1 MIQRTIVR
9 PMKSSGEDSR
19 TSSTTTTKVLE
30 NPDEIVK
37 QVIHLA
43 ETSNGLSI
51 VSVSGGMELINNSFF
66 DLFRKILDDYRG
78 GQGKGIKWV
87 TNMEGKEGIDLV
99 KKFIDLGMQIRHV
112 KNLSSMN
119 FAVGE
124 KEVNATIEK
133 MEGGKMVQSL
143 LTSNEPMY
151 IQHFY
156 SIFEE
161 LWNKGIDAQDRVKAL
176 VEGLESADIEI
187 IPNPKEGI
195 KHAWKVIKSA
205 RKEVLIIFSTANAFR
220 RQIEMGGLALLK
232 EVSKNHL
239 GMVRILIPADNK
251 IVQTIGEVMETSHDI
266 NIRTI
271 DESLQTSITIVLV
284 DRKECVIVESIDDAR
299 DNSANAAGLAT
310 YSKSKSIVA
319 SYVSIF
325 ESLWNQT
332 ELYEQLKE
340 SKEQLEQAYEKLKI
354 NGKRQKEFIDI
365 AAHELRNPVQPILG
379 LAEILRSKMK
389 TEQEQDFT
397 KEKNVDE
404 GDDILDVIIR
414 NAIRLKRLT
423 EDILDIT
430 RIENQSLTLY
440 KEEFCLNEVILHA
453 ISDTRNQF
461 QKQQREIIKLI
472 LDSEHGADDLT
483 IAVVADKQRI
493 VQVVSNLLNN
503 AVKFTKQGV
512 ITIRTEKKKKDNN
525 INNDEDEVIVS
536 IKDTGIGIHPQ
547 ILPKLFTK
555 FVSASPKGTGLGL
568 YICKSIVEAHGGKI
582 WAENNVNGNGAT
594 FKFSLPIDKDLL

>member
-1 MIQRTIVR
+1 
-9 PMKSSGEDSR
+9 MKSSGEDSR

-30 NPDEIVK
+30 NSDEIVK

-43 ETSNGLSI
+43 ESSNGLSI
-51 VSVSGGMELINNSFF
+51 VSVSGGMELIYNSFF
-66 DLFRKILDDYRG
+66 DLYRKILDDYRG

-87 TNMEGKEGIDLV
+87 INMEGKEGTDLV

-119 FAVGE
+119 FAVGDN
-124 KEVNATIEK
+124 EVNATIEK

-143 LTSNEPMY
+143 LTSNEPLYM
-151 IQHFY
+151 QHFY

-161 LWNKGIDAQDRVKAL
+161 LWNKGIDAQDRIKAIG
-176 VEGLESADIEI
+176 EGQESADIEI

-205 RKEVLIIFSTANAFR
+205 RKEVLIIYSTANAFR
-220 RQIEMGGLALLK
+220 RQIENGGLALLK

-239 GMVRILIPADNK
+239 GKVRILIPADNK
-251 IVQTIGEVMETSHDI
+251 IVQTIREVMETSPDI

-271 DESLQTSITIVLV
+271 EESLQTRITIVLV
-284 DRKECVIVESIDDAR
+284 DRKDCVIVESIDDAR
-299 DNSANAAGLAT
+299 DNSADAAGLAT

-340 SKEQLEQAYEKLKI
+340 SKKQLEQAYEKLKI

-389 TEQEQDFT
+389 VEEEQDFT
-397 KEKNVDE
+397 REKTIFDGNCIV
-404 GDDILDVIIR
+404 DVIIR

-453 ISDTRNQF
+453 IADTRNQF

-472 LDSEHGADDLT
+472 LDSEQGRDDLT
-483 IAVVADKQRI
+483 IAVVADK
-493 VQVVSNLLNN
+493 
-503 AVKFTKQGV
+503 
-512 ITIRTEKKKKDNN
+512 
-525 INNDEDEVIVS
+525 
-536 IKDTGIGIHPQ
+536 
-547 ILPKLFTK
+547 
-555 FVSASPKGTGLGL
+555 
-568 YICKSIVEAHGGKI
+568 
-582 WAENNVNGNGAT
+582 ENYSGC
-594 FKFSLPIDKDLL
+594 F

>member
-1 MIQRTIVR
+1 MSIVR
-9 PMKSSGEDSR
+9 LMKSSGEDSR

-30 NPDEIVK
+30 NSDEIVK

-43 ETSNGLSI
+43 ESSNGLSI
-51 VSVSGGMELINNSFF
+51 VSVSGGMELIYNSFF
-66 DLFRKILDDYRG
+66 DLYRKILDDYRG

-87 TNMEGKEGIDLV
+87 INMEGKEGTDLV

-119 FAVGE
+119 FAVGD

-143 LTSNEPMY
+143 LTSNEPLY

-161 LWNKGIDAQDRVKAL
+161 LWNKGIDAQDRIKAIE
-176 VEGLESADIEI
+176 EGQESADIEI
-187 IPNPKEGI
+187 IPNPKEGM

-205 RKEVLIIFSTANAFR
+205 RKEVLIIYSTANAFR
-220 RQIEMGGLALLK
+220 RQIENGGLALLK
-232 EVSKNHL
+232 EVSKNLL
-239 GMVRILIPADNK
+239 GKVRILIPADNK
-251 IVQTIGEVMETSHDI
+251 IVQTIREVMETSPDI

-271 DESLQTSITIVLV
+271 EESLQTRITIVLV
-284 DRKECVIVESIDDAR
+284 DRKDCVIVESIDYAR
-299 DNSANAAGLAT
+299 DNSADAAGLAT
-310 YSKSKSIVA
+310 YSNSKSIVA

-340 SKEQLEQAYEKLKI
+340 SKKQLEQAYEKLKI

-389 TEQEQDFT
+389 VEEEQDFT
-397 KEKNVDE
+397 REKTIFDGN
-404 GDDILDVIIR
+404 DIVDVIIR

-453 ISDTRNQF
+453 IADTRNQF
-461 QKQQREIIKLI
+461 QKQQREIIKVI
-472 LDSEHGADDLT
+472 LDSEQGKDDLI

-493 VQVVSNLLNN
+493 IQVVSNLLNN

-512 ITIRTEKKKKDNN
+512 ITIRTAKKKKDNN
-525 INNDEDEVIVS
+525 NNIEEDEVIVS
-536 IKDTGIGIHPQ
+536 IRDTGIGIHPQ
-547 ILPKLFTK
+547 VLPKLFTK
-555 FVSASPKGTGLGL
+555 FVSTSPKGTGLGL

-582 WAENNVNGNGAT
+582 WAENNADGDGAT
-594 FKFSLPIDKDLL
+594 FMFSLPIDKDL

>member
-1 MIQRTIVR
+1 MSIVR
-9 PMKSSGEDSR
+9 SSR

-30 NPDEIVK
+30 NSDEIVK

-43 ETSNGLSI
+43 ESSNGLSI
-51 VSVSGGMELINNSFF
+51 VSVSGGMELIYNSFF
-66 DLFRKILDDYRG
+66 DLYRKILDDYRG

-87 TNMEGKEGIDLV
+87 INMEGKEGTDLV

-119 FAVGE
+119 FAVGD

-143 LTSNEPMY
+143 LTSNEPLY

-161 LWNKGIDAQDRVKAL
+161 LWNKGIDAQDRIKAIE
-176 VEGLESADIEI
+176 EGQESADIEI
-187 IPNPKEGI
+187 IPNPKEGM
-195 KHAWKVIKSA
+195 KLAWKVIKYA
-205 RKEVLIIFSTANAFR
+205 RKEVLIIYSTANAFR
-220 RQIEMGGLALLK
+220 RQIENGGLALLK
-232 EVSKNHL
+232 EVSKNLL
-239 GMVRILIPADNK
+239 GKVRILIPADNK
-251 IVQTIGEVMETSHDI
+251 IVQTIREVMETSPDI

-271 DESLQTSITIVLV
+271 EESLQTRITIVLV
-284 DRKECVIVESIDDAR
+284 DRKDCVIVESIDYAR
-299 DNSANAAGLAT
+299 DNSADAAGLAT
-310 YSKSKSIVA
+310 YSNSKSIVA

-340 SKEQLEQAYEKLKI
+340 SKKQLEQAYEKLKI

-389 TEQEQDFT
+389 VEEEQDFT
-397 KEKNVDE
+397 REKTIFDGN
-404 GDDILDVIIR
+404 DIVDVIIR

-453 ISDTRNQF
+453 IADTRNQF
-461 QKQQREIIKLI
+461 QKQQREIIKFI
-472 LDSEHGADDLT
+472 LDSEQGKDDLT
-483 IAVVADKQRI
+483 IAVVADKHRI
-493 VQVVSNLLNN
+493 IQVVSNLLNN

-512 ITIRTEKKKKDNN
+512 ITISTAKKKKDNN
-525 INNDEDEVIVS
+525 NSIEEDEVIVS
-536 IKDTGIGIHPQ
+536 IRDTGIGIHPQ
-547 ILPKLFTK
+547 VLPKLFTK
-555 FVSASPKGTGLGL
+555 FVSTSPKGTGLGL

-582 WAENNVNGNGAT
+582 WAENNADGDGAT
-594 FKFSLPIDKDLL
+594 FMFSLPIDKDL